1 MALEK
6 NQISNSNID
15 NDEISLKELVL
26 NLKVW
31 AKYFILNWK
40 FIILFGL
47 LGGLVGYAIAS
58 KDEYKYN
65 ASLTFVLEED
75 RGGGSGGG
83 LSGAMGL
90 ASSLGIDIGNSGG
103 GVFSGTNLPEFMKSR
118 FIIEKTLLNPVFINN
133 DTISIA
139 EYYIN
144 LNKLRE
150 SWKETR
156 FQNIKFPY
164 NTDRADFKIEQDS
177 ILNIFYGELSNKKV
191 LSIGQIDKKSTITEI
206 KFTHNNEN
214 FAKVFCENLAM
225 ETSKYYIELKS
236 KKARLNYEILQQ
248 QVDSIRSNLNS
259 AINGV
264 ATNNDN
270 VYNLNPAFNIKRIPS
285 SKKQFD
291 VQSNSQILTQLLAQL
306 ELSKLALRKETP
318 LIQIIDKPILPL
330 DKKILDK
337 SFAFIIGLTI
347 GVFIFFIIFYLKKI
361 LY

>member
-1 MALEK
+1 MALEN
-6 NQISNSNID
+6 NQIGNTNMD
-15 NDEISLKELVL
+15 NDEISFKELVL
-26 NLKVW
+26 ILKVW

-75 RGGGSGGG
+75 RGGGTGGG

-177 ILNIFYGELSNKKV
+177 ILNIFYGELSNKKA

-206 KFTHNNEN
+206 KFTYNNEN
-214 FAKVFCENLAM
+214 FAKVFC
-225 ETSKYYIELKS
+225 
-236 KKARLNYEILQQ
+236 
-248 QVDSIRSNLNS
+248 D
-259 AINGV
+259 
-264 ATNNDN
+264 
-270 VYNLNPAFNIKRIPS
+270 
-285 SKKQFD
+285 
-291 VQSNSQILTQLLAQL
+291 
-306 ELSKLALRKETP
+306 
-318 LIQIIDKPILPL
+318 
-330 DKKILDK
+330 
-337 SFAFIIGLTI
+337 
-347 GVFIFFIIFYLKKI
+347 
-361 LY
+361 

>member
-1 MALEK
+1 MALEN
-6 NQISNSNID
+6 NQIDNSNTD
-15 NDEISLKELVL
+15 NDEISLKELL
-26 NLKVW
+26 FNLKVW
-31 AKYFILNWK
+31 GKYFILNWK
-40 FIILFGL
+40 FIILFAL
-47 LGGLVGYAIAS
+47 AGGLVGFVIAS

-83 LSGAMGL
+83 LGGAMGL
-90 ASSLGIDIGNSGG
+90 ASSLGIDIGNGGG

-118 FIIEKTLLNPVFINN
+118 FIIEKTLLNPVFINK

-150 SWKETR
+150 SWKETK

-191 LSIGQIDKKSTITEI
+191 LSIGQIDKKSSITEI
-206 KFTHNNEN
+206 KVTNKNEN
-214 FAKVFCENLAM
+214 FAKVFCENLAV

-248 QVDSIRSNLNS
+248 QVDSIRSKLNN

-264 ATNNDN
+264 ASNNDN
-270 VYNLNPAFNIKRIPS
+270 VYNLNPAFNIKRTPS
-285 SKKQFD
+285 NKKQFD

-337 SFAFIIGLTI
+337 SFAIKIGIVIGL
-347 GVFIFFIIFYLKKI
+347 VLFFIIFYFKKAI
-361 LY
+361 S

>member
-1 MALEK
+1 MALEN
-6 NQISNSNID
+6 NQIENSNID
-15 NDEISLKELVL
+15 NDEISLKELL
-26 NLKVW
+26 FNLKVW

-90 ASSLGIDIGNSGG
+90 ASSLGIDLGNGGG

-150 SWKETR
+150 SWKETK

-164 NTDRADFKIEQDS
+164 NTDRLTYKIEQDS

-206 KFTHNNEN
+206 KFTYNNEN

-318 LIQIIDKPILPL
+318 LIQIINKPILPL

-337 SFAFIIGLTI
+337 SFAFKIGLVI
-347 GVFIFFIIFYLKKI
+347 GVFIFFIIFYFKKI